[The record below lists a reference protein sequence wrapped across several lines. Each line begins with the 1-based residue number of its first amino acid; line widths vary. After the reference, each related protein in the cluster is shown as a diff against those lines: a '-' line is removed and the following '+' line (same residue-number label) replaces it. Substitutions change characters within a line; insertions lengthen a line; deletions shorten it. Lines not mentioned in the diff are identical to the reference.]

1 MKRGRPRPVPL
12 PEDLVK
18 TYKVYNLS
26 LVFVYVM
33 LVFLTL
39 VGAWLVYRV
48 LTSPEAAGPVNIVI
62 YVWLGV
68 LAWIWYLYLKIP
80 VAITWRDEGVLEFKS
95 LIATTVV
102 PVQDCLAIKA
112 PIVSR
117 GFIKLTYRGGS
128 LRLMSQMTGLY
139 ELIGAIKAGN
149 PRVEITGC

>member
-1 MKRGRPRPVPL
+1 MKRGRPGPAPL
-12 PEDLVK
+12 SEDPVK
-18 TYKVYNLS
+18 TYKVSILS

-33 LVFLTL
+33 LVFVTL
-39 VGAWLVYRV
+39 IGFWLVYRG

-62 YVWLGV
+62 IAWLGV
-68 LAWIWYLYLKIP
+68 LAWIWYFYLKTP
-80 VAITWRDEGVLEFKS
+80 VAITWQDEGVLEFKS

-112 PIVSR
+112 PILSR
-117 GFIKLTYRGGS
+117 GFIKLTYKGGS

-139 ELIGAIKAGN
+139 ELIGAVKASN